1 MFKVLLVDDEPFII
15 QGLSMLIDWKKEGF
29 EIVATASNGEE
40 ALDYIKSDDPD
51 IVFAD
56 IKMPQMTGIE
66 LLQKVYEEG
75 LSHAKFVILTGFDDF
90 DYARKALKYKALDYL
105 LKPIGKDELLN
116 VLSKAKSELDVGMKA
131 KENEVVRKREEYS
144 RRIISVLRG
153 KADSETVSFVKN
165 YLGKISGIRYISFE
179 LNENSPEIALLTD
192 EEKRLS
198 LKSLYTKLVSI
209 IGADYRVIY
218 DVSLRGKNYDVGV
231 IYSDDLLKDGQTE
244 DEYIESIKETLQD
257 TFDVDISV
265 IVGSKVPSIEK
276 LSDSC
281 MGVIVANFVTGFNGD
296 KAGAGKWEVKEK
308 SVDKGFIDDLLHS
321 VYTND
326 TDLIKENSAKLVSLF
341 KVSDARLV
349 GMVIN
354 YMMFELS
361 HMVVKTDESIDQS
374 EALEYISQ
382 NAFEGVVKE
391 GGDESLT
398 LLLLDFAEYIYQL
411 RTNQSGGV
419 IKQVEED
426 IKKNY
431 KDNITLKEL
440 GKKYFINS
448 AYLGQLFKNK
458 YGISFKDY
466 LHKIRI
472 EKAEELLIN
481 SDLKTYE
488 VAEAV
493 GYKDVDYF
501 INRFIEDKGCT
512 PTKFRKQIKG

>member
-29 EIVATASNGEE
+29 DIVATASNGEE
-40 ALDYIKSDDPD
+40 ALEYIKSEAPD

-56 IKMPQMTGIE
+56 IKMPNMTGIE
-66 LLQKVYEEG
+66 LLKKVYEEKI
-75 LSHAKFVILTGFDDF
+75 SSAKFVILTGFDDF
-90 DYARKALKYKALDYL
+90 DYARSALKYKALDYL
-105 LKPIGKDELLN
+105 LKPIGKEELLN
-116 VLSKAKSELDVGMKA
+116 VLKKASAELNVGMKA
-131 KENEVVRKREEYS
+131 KENEVVRQREEYS

-153 KADSETVSFVKN
+153 KADSETVAFVKN
-165 YLGKISGIRYISFE
+165 YLGDIKGVRYISFE
-179 LNENSPEIALLTD
+179 LDENSEKNALLSD

-198 LKSLYTKLVSI
+198 LKALYTRLVSLV
-209 IGADYRVIY
+209 GADFRVIY

-231 IYSDDLLKDGQTE
+231 ILSDDLLKGESEND
-244 DEYIESIKETLQD
+244 YIESLKEKLTD
-257 TFDVDISV
+257 SFDFDISV
-265 IVGSKVPSIEK
+265 LVGSKVSSIEK

-281 MGVIVANFVTGFNGD
+281 MGVLVANFVTGFQSSKGN
-296 KAGAGKWEVKEK
+296 GKWEVKEK
-308 SVDKGFIDDLLHS
+308 SVDKAFIDELLHF

-326 TDLIKENSAKLVSLF
+326 TEAIKENAKKLVSLF
-341 KVSDARLV
+341 KKSDSRIV

-361 HMVVKTDESIDQS
+361 HMVVKTDESIDQT
-374 EALEYISQ
+374 EAIEYISK
-382 NAFEGVVKE
+382 NAFEGTDL
-391 GGDESLT
+391 GNNDESIS
-398 LLLLDFAEYIYQL
+398 LLLTDFAEYIYQL

-426 IKKNY
+426 IRVNY

-481 SDLKTYE
+481 TDLKTYE

-512 PTKFRKQIKG
+512 PAKFRKQIKG

>member
-29 EIVATASNGEE
+29 DIVATASNGEE
-40 ALDYIKSDDPD
+40 ALEYIKSEAPD

-56 IKMPQMTGIE
+56 IKMPNMTGIE
-66 LLQKVYEEG
+66 LLKKVYEEKI
-75 LSHAKFVILTGFDDF
+75 SSAKFVILTGFDDF
-90 DYARKALKYKALDYL
+90 DYARSALKYKALDYL
-105 LKPIGKDELLN
+105 LKPIGKEELLN
-116 VLSKAKSELDVGMKA
+116 VLKKASAELNVGMKA
-131 KENEVVRKREEYS
+131 KENEVVRQREEYS
-144 RRIISVLRG
+144 RRVISVLRG
-153 KADSETVSFVKN
+153 KADSETVAFVKN
-165 YLGKISGIRYISFE
+165 YLGDIKGVRYISFE
-179 LNENSPEIALLTD
+179 LDENSEKNALLSD

-198 LKSLYTKLVSI
+198 LKALYTRLVSLV
-209 IGADYRVIY
+209 GADFRVIY

-231 IYSDDLLKDGQTE
+231 ILSDDLLKGESEND
-244 DEYIESIKETLQD
+244 YIESLKEKLTD
-257 TFDVDISV
+257 SFDFDISV
-265 IVGSKVPSIEK
+265 LVGSKVSSIEK

-281 MGVIVANFVTGFNGD
+281 MGVLVANFVTGFQSNKGN
-296 KAGAGKWEVKEK
+296 GKWEVKEK
-308 SVDKGFIDDLLHS
+308 SVDKAFIDELLHF

-326 TDLIKENSAKLVSLF
+326 TEAIKENAKKLVSLF
-341 KVSDARLV
+341 KASDSRIV

-361 HMVVKTDESIDQS
+361 HMVVKTDESIDQT
-374 EALEYISQ
+374 EAIEYISK
-382 NAFEGVVKE
+382 NAFEGADI
-391 GGDESLT
+391 GNNDESIS
-398 LLLLDFAEYIYQL
+398 LLLTDFAEYIYQL

-426 IKKNY
+426 IRVNY

-481 SDLKTYE
+481 TDLKTYE

-512 PTKFRKQIKG
+512 PAKFRKQIKG

>member
-29 EIVATASNGEE
+29 DIVATASNGEE
-40 ALDYIKSDDPD
+40 ALEYIKSEAPD

-56 IKMPQMTGIE
+56 IKMPNMTGIE
-66 LLQKVYEEG
+66 LLKKVYEEKI
-75 LSHAKFVILTGFDDF
+75 SSAKFVILTGFDDF
-90 DYARKALKYKALDYL
+90 DYARSALKYKALDYL
-105 LKPIGKDELLN
+105 LKPIGKEELLN
-116 VLSKAKSELDVGMKA
+116 VLKKASAELNVGMKA
-131 KENEVVRKREEYS
+131 KENEVVRQREEYS

-153 KADSETVSFVKN
+153 KADSETVAFVKK
-165 YLGKISGIRYISFE
+165 YLGDIKGVRYISFE
-179 LNENSPEIALLTD
+179 LDENSEKNALLSD

-198 LKSLYTKLVSI
+198 LKALYTRLVSLV
-209 IGADYRVIY
+209 GVDFRVIY

-231 IYSDDLLKDGQTE
+231 ILSDDLLKGESEND
-244 DEYIESIKETLQD
+244 YIESLKEKLTD
-257 TFDVDISV
+257 SFDFDISV
-265 IVGSKVPSIEK
+265 LVGSKVSSIEK

-281 MGVIVANFVTGFNGD
+281 MGVLVANFVTGFQSNKGN
-296 KAGAGKWEVKEK
+296 GKWEVKEK
-308 SVDKGFIDDLLHS
+308 SVDKAFIDELLHF

-326 TDLIKENSAKLVSLF
+326 TEAIKENAKKLVSLF
-341 KVSDARLV
+341 KKSDSRIV

-361 HMVVKTDESIDQS
+361 HMVVKTDESIDQT
-374 EALEYISQ
+374 EAIEYISK
-382 NAFEGVVKE
+382 NAFEGTDL
-391 GGDESLT
+391 GNNDESIS
-398 LLLLDFAEYIYQL
+398 LLLTDFAEYIYQL

-426 IKKNY
+426 IRVNY

-481 SDLKTYE
+481 TDLKTYE

-512 PTKFRKQIKG
+512 PAKFRKQIKG

>member
-29 EIVATASNGEE
+29 DIVATASNGEE
-40 ALDYIKSDDPD
+40 ALEYIKSEAPD

-56 IKMPQMTGIE
+56 IKMPNMTGIE
-66 LLQKVYEEG
+66 LLKKVYEEKI
-75 LSHAKFVILTGFDDF
+75 SSAKFVILTGFDDF
-90 DYARKALKYKALDYL
+90 DYARSALKYKALDYL
-105 LKPIGKDELLN
+105 LKPIGKEELLN
-116 VLSKAKSELDVGMKA
+116 VLKKASAELNVGMKA
-131 KENEVVRKREEYS
+131 KENEVVRQREEYS
-144 RRIISVLRG
+144 RRVISVLRG
-153 KADSETVSFVKN
+153 KADSETVAFVKN
-165 YLGKISGIRYISFE
+165 YLGDIKGVRYISFE
-179 LNENSPEIALLTD
+179 LDENSEKNALLSD

-198 LKSLYTKLVSI
+198 LKALYTRLVSLV
-209 IGADYRVIY
+209 GADFRVIY

-231 IYSDDLLKDGQTE
+231 ILSDDLLKGESEND
-244 DEYIESIKETLQD
+244 YIESLKEKLTD
-257 TFDVDISV
+257 SFDFDISV
-265 IVGSKVPSIEK
+265 LVGSKVSSIEK

-281 MGVIVANFVTGFNGD
+281 MGVLVANFVTGFQSNKGN
-296 KAGAGKWEVKEK
+296 GKWEVKEK
-308 SVDKGFIDDLLHS
+308 SVDKAFIDELLHF

-326 TDLIKENSAKLVSLF
+326 TEAIKENAKKLVSLF
-341 KVSDARLV
+341 KASDSRIV

-361 HMVVKTDESIDQS
+361 HMVVKTDESIDQT
-374 EALEYISQ
+374 EAIEYISK
-382 NAFEGVVKE
+382 NAFEGADI
-391 GGDESLT
+391 GNNDESIS
-398 LLLLDFAEYIYQL
+398 LLLTDFAEYIYQL

-426 IKKNY
+426 IRVNY

-481 SDLKTYE
+481 TDLKTYE
-488 VAEAV
+488 VAETV

-512 PTKFRKQIKG
+512 PAKFRKQIKG

>member
-15 QGLSMLIDWKKEGF
+15 QGLSMIIDWKKEGF

-40 ALDYIKSDDPD
+40 ALQYIKSEDPD
-51 IVFAD
+51 LVFAD
-56 IKMPQMTGIE
+56 IKMPNMTGLD
-66 LLQKVYEEG
+66 LLKVVYEEKI
-75 LSHAKFVILTGFDDF
+75 SQAKFVILTGFDDF
-90 DYARKALKYKALDYL
+90 DYARSALKYRALDYL
-105 LKPIGKDELLN
+105 LKPIGKEELLN
-116 VLSKAKSELDVGMKA
+116 VLSKARSELNVGMQA
-131 KENEVVRKREEYS
+131 RENEIVRQREEYS

-153 KADSETVSFVKN
+153 KADSETVSFVKKH
-165 YLGKISGIRYISFE
+165 LGNISGIRYISFE
-179 LNENSPEIALLTD
+179 LDENSKRNAELTD

-198 LKSLYTKLVSI
+198 LKNLYTRLV
-209 IGADYRVIY
+209 GLVEADYRVIY

-231 IYSDDLLKDGQTE
+231 IFSRELLKDSQTE
-244 DEYIESIKETLQD
+244 DEYIEALKEKVRDGLD
-257 TFDVDISV
+257 YDIN
-265 IVGSKVPSIEK
+265 IMVGSKVPSIEK

-281 MGVIVANFVTGFNGD
+281 MGVLVANFVTGFQNNQGNGN
-296 KAGAGKWEVKEK
+296 WEVKEK
-308 SVDKGFIDDLLHS
+308 SVDKAFIDELLHL

-326 TDLIKENSAKLVSLF
+326 IKAIKENTKKLVSLF
-341 KVSDARLV
+341 KASDSRIV

-361 HMVVKTDESIDQS
+361 HMVVSTDDTIDQS
-374 EALEYISQ
+374 EALDYIGKS
-382 NAFEGVVKE
+382 AFEGVSLGE
-391 GGDESLT
+391 DDESLT
-398 LLLLDFAEYIYQL
+398 LLLTDYAEYIYQL

-426 IKKNY
+426 IRKNY
-431 KDNITLKEL
+431 KNNVTLKEL

-448 AYLGQLFKNK
+448 VYLGQLFKNK

-512 PTKFRKQIKG
+512 PAKFRKQIKG

>member
-29 EIVATASNGEE
+29 DIVATASNGEE
-40 ALDYIKSDDPD
+40 ALEYIKSEAPD

-56 IKMPQMTGIE
+56 IKMPNMTGID
-66 LLQKVYEEG
+66 LLKKVYEEKI
-75 LSHAKFVILTGFDDF
+75 SSAKFVILTGFDDF
-90 DYARKALKYKALDYL
+90 DYARSALKYKALDYL
-105 LKPIGKDELLN
+105 LKPIGKEELLN
-116 VLSKAKSELDVGMKA
+116 VLKKAAAELNVGMKA
-131 KENEVVRKREEYS
+131 KENEVVRQREEYS

-153 KADSETVSFVKN
+153 KADSETVAFVKN
-165 YLGKISGIRYISFE
+165 YLGDIKGVRYISFE
-179 LNENSPEIALLTD
+179 LDENSEKNALLSD

-198 LKSLYTKLVSI
+198 LKALYTRLVSLV
-209 IGADYRVIY
+209 GADFRVIY

-231 IYSDDLLKDGQTE
+231 ILSDDLLKGESEND
-244 DEYIESIKETLQD
+244 YIESLKEKLTD
-257 TFDVDISV
+257 SFDFDISV
-265 IVGSKVPSIEK
+265 LVGSKVSSIEK

-281 MGVIVANFVTGFNGD
+281 MGVLVANFVTGFQSNKGN
-296 KAGAGKWEVKEK
+296 GKWEVKEK
-308 SVDKGFIDDLLHS
+308 SVDKAFIDELLHF

-326 TDLIKENSAKLVSLF
+326 TEAIKENAKKLVSLF
-341 KVSDARLV
+341 KKSDSRIV

-361 HMVVKTDESIDQS
+361 HMVVKTDESIDQT
-374 EALEYISQ
+374 EAIEYISK
-382 NAFEGVVKE
+382 NAFEGTDL
-391 GGDESLT
+391 GNNDESIS
-398 LLLLDFAEYIYQL
+398 LLLTDFAEYIYQL

-426 IKKNY
+426 IRVNY
-431 KDNITLKEL
+431 KNNITLKEL

-481 SDLKTYE
+481 TDLKTYE

-512 PTKFRKQIKG
+512 PAKFRKQIKG

>member
-29 EIVATASNGEE
+29 DIVATASNGEE
-40 ALDYIKSDDPD
+40 ALEYIKSEAPD

-56 IKMPQMTGIE
+56 IKMPNMTGID
-66 LLQKVYEEG
+66 LLKKVYEEKI
-75 LSHAKFVILTGFDDF
+75 SSAKFVILTGFDDF
-90 DYARKALKYKALDYL
+90 DYARSALKYKALDYL
-105 LKPIGKDELLN
+105 LKPIGKEELLN
-116 VLSKAKSELDVGMKA
+116 VLKKASAELNVGMKA
-131 KENEVVRKREEYS
+131 KENEVVRQREEYS

-153 KADSETVSFVKN
+153 KADSETVAFVKN
-165 YLGKISGIRYISFE
+165 YLGDIKGVRYISFE
-179 LNENSPEIALLTD
+179 LDENSEKNALLSD

-198 LKSLYTKLVSI
+198 LKALYTRLVSLV
-209 IGADYRVIY
+209 GADFRVIY

-231 IYSDDLLKDGQTE
+231 ILSDDLLKGESEND
-244 DEYIESIKETLQD
+244 YIESLKENLTD
-257 TFDVDISV
+257 SFDFDISV
-265 IVGSKVPSIEK
+265 LVGSKVSSIEK

-281 MGVIVANFVTGFNGD
+281 MGVLVANFVTGFQSNKGN
-296 KAGAGKWEVKEK
+296 GKWEVKEK
-308 SVDKGFIDDLLHS
+308 SVDKAFIDELLHF

-326 TDLIKENSAKLVSLF
+326 TEAIKENAKKLVSLF
-341 KVSDARLV
+341 KKSDSRIV

-361 HMVVKTDESIDQS
+361 HMVVKTDESIDQT
-374 EALEYISQ
+374 EAIEYISK
-382 NAFEGVVKE
+382 NAFEGTDL
-391 GGDESLT
+391 GNNDESIS
-398 LLLLDFAEYIYQL
+398 LLLTDFAEYIYQL

-426 IKKNY
+426 IRVNY

-481 SDLKTYE
+481 TDLKTYE

-512 PTKFRKQIKG
+512 PAKFRKQIKG

>member
-40 ALDYIKSDDPD
+40 ALDYIKSETPD

-56 IKMPQMTGIE
+56 IKMPNMTGID
-66 LLQKVYEEG
+66 LLKKVYEDKI
-75 LSHAKFVILTGFDDF
+75 SNAKFVILTGFDDF
-90 DYARKALKYKALDYL
+90 DYARSALKYKALDYL
-105 LKPIGKDELLN
+105 LKPIGKEELLN
-116 VLSKAKSELDVGMKA
+116 VLQKARNELNVGMKA
-131 KENEVVRKREEYS
+131 KENEVVRQREEYS

-153 KADSETVSFVKN
+153 KADSETVAFVKK
-165 YLGKISGIRYISFE
+165 YLGDIKGVRYISFE
-179 LNENSPEIALLTD
+179 LDETSEKNATLSD

-198 LKSLYTKLVSI
+198 LKALYTRLVSLV
-209 IGADYRVIY
+209 GADFRVIY

-231 IYSDDLLKDGQTE
+231 IFSEDLLKDKETE
-244 DEYIESIKETLQD
+244 NEYIESIKDKLTD
-257 TFDVDISV
+257 SFDFDINV
-265 IVGSKVPSIEK
+265 IVGSKVSSIEK

-281 MGVIVANFVTGFNGD
+281 MGVLVANFVTGFQNNKGN
-296 KAGAGKWEVKEK
+296 GKWEVKEK
-308 SVDKGFIDDLLHS
+308 GVDKAFIDELLHF

-326 TDLIKENSAKLVSLF
+326 SEAIKENTKKLVSLF
-341 KVSDARLV
+341 KASDSRLV

-374 EALEYISQ
+374 ETLEYLSK
-382 NAFEGVVKE
+382 NAFEGVEMGSK
-391 GGDESLT
+391 DENLS
-398 LLLLDFAEYIYQL
+398 LLLLDFADYIYQL

-426 IKKNY
+426 IRVNY

-481 SDLKTYE
+481 TDLKTYE